1 MKPPILTNRQ
11 KEILELLVAGA
22 TRNEIASHLKI
33 SPETVKIHTKNIVDK
48 FDAQNLRDAFDEISK
63 YLSAHGDNG
72 SGYRTFLEH
81 VCHKVILRPDLVSA
95 EFSRIS
101 KGFVVNGPLLHHIY
115 SLGNTD
121 EENLNVR
128 INDDDAGKPQVSGTY
143 NIYQFP
149 ISPPLENSETFER
162 KIEYLVRSK
171 TNQKMYQVSNTV
183 GTPIEK
189 LELEIIFPNHI
200 PKNIKGTVF
209 RGGVF
214 ATNLNNH
221 PNATVTITETKY
233 HAIIMNPISE
243 QRYTIDWDF
252 DA

>member
-63 YLSAHGDNG
+63 YVSAYGEQG
-72 SGYRTFLEH
+72 FGYQTFLTH
-81 VCHKVILRPDLVSA
+81 VHHKVDINPDRVSA
-95 EFSRIS
+95 EISRIS
-101 KGFVVNGPLLHHIY
+101 KGYVVNGPLLHHIY
-115 SLGNTD
+115 SIGNTD
-121 EENLNVR
+121 EQSSNVR
-128 INDDDAGKPQVSGTY
+128 INGAVTGKPLNSGTY
-143 NIYQFP
+143 HVHQLP
-149 ISPPLENSETFER
+149 ISPPLEDGDFFER
-162 KIEYLVRSK
+162 KIEYSMRSK
-171 TNQKMYQVSNTV
+171 LNDKMFQISNTV

-189 LELEIIFPNHI
+189 LELEVTFPDHI

-209 RGGVF
+209 RGVL

-221 PNATVTITETKY
+221 PNATVTISETKY